1 MILKILD
8 EAWIFIATVI
18 VACEEEDDKGVSE
31 LTWRKTGH
39 NLPCSSS
46 MDRKELKNGE
56 GS

>member
-31 LTWRKTGH
+31 LTWRKRGH